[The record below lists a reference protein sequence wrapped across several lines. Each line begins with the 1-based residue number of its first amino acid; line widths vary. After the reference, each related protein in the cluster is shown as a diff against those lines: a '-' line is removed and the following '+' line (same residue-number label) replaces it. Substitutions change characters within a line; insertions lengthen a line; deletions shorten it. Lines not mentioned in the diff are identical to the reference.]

1 MPRIVLSI
9 VALLAA
15 SSALAG
21 ERIVGT
27 NTYHVNEQNWH
38 TGGPTGFWMQNNYG
52 TFEVTEGPLESGSV
66 ECHGSGFW
74 DGMAVTGSGI
84 CIYESDES
92 RHIWRYEAN
101 PGKATTGE
109 VVHGTGKYE
118 GMTGRGKSAT
128 RKEGGQMK
136 MGMRVTDWA
145 GEIEL
150 PK

>member
-1 MPRIVLSI
+1 MRRIVLSI

-66 ECHGSGFW
+66 ECHGSGLW
-74 DGMAVTGSGI
+74 QLCLGPDRNRCEGERRKYVYKTMYIDSVCVIGSI
-84 CIYESDES
+84 NSSC
-92 RHIWRYEAN
+92 
-101 PGKATTGE
+101 
-109 VVHGTGKYE
+109 
-118 GMTGRGKSAT
+118 MTLDSVGP
-128 RKEGGQMK
+128 
-136 MGMRVTDWA
+136 
-145 GEIEL
+145 L
-150 PK
+150 